1 MSSICEIFNRIQTTS
16 GTNKKKDILKEN
28 LNDTIKMIFE
38 DTYGPQKYFIKTF
51 EPSGD
56 VGHLSIDIDYDT
68 FHKILM
74 VLANREITGN
84 DAYKM
89 LMNTVALYDAWSQDI
104 LCRIID
110 RNLKIGISI
119 DNYLAIVGGKEEKFE
134 VALAESLSKA
144 KGVNPIDGTYFVS
157 RKLDGARCVCFIKN
171 YIDAN
176 GAMVQDVEFR
186 SRQNKPILTLNNL
199 VADIKTLTQPLF
211 VYGTGTWVLDGEIC
225 LIDENGNE
233 NFQGLMKEITRKDY
247 TIDNPHY
254 KIFDFLKLAEFDG
267 SVESKKFSDRYRAL
281 IDLDMNYPINVSKK
295 FSIVTQERVVAQDI
309 LDRWISDAKENDWE
323 GCMLRKDVPYKR
335 GRSKDLLKVKSMMDA
350 EYVVEDVEYGT
361 AVYSEDGRGN
371 VTHDVVSALVITH
384 RGNTVKVG
392 SGLSKNERISWF
404 KDPSLI
410 IGKTIKV
417 KYFEE
422 TKDSKTGKFSLR
434 FPVLDFV
441 YDNGREM

>member
-1 MSSICEIFNRIQTTS
+1 MSKIYEIFNRIQTTS
-16 GTNKKKDILKEN
+16 GTNKKKDILRDN
-28 LNDTIKMIFE
+28 LTDTIKMIFD
-38 DTYGPQKYFIKTF
+38 DTYGSQKYFIKTF

-56 VGHLSIDIDYDT
+56 VGHLSIDIDYGT
-68 FHKILM
+68 FHKTLS

-89 LMNTVALYDAWSQDI
+89 LVNTVALYDIESQNI

-119 DNYLAIVGGKEEKFE
+119 DNYLDIIGCKNDKFE

-144 KGVNPIDGTYFVS
+144 KGIDPIDGTYFVS
-157 RKLDGARCVCFIKN
+157 RKLDGARCICFVEQF
-171 YIDAN
+171 IDTN
-176 GAMVQDVEFR
+176 GNMVQNVEFR
-186 SRQNKPILTLNNL
+186 SRQNKPILTLGNL
-199 VADIKTLTQPLF
+199 IPDIKALMTPLI
-211 VYGTGTWVLDGEIC
+211 VYGANTWVLDGEIC

-247 TIDNPHY
+247 TIENPHY
-254 KIFDFLKLAEFDG
+254 KIFDFLKLVEFEG
-267 SVESKKFSDRYRAL
+267 NAESKKFSDRYRAL
-281 IDLDMNYPINVSKK
+281 IDLDINYPIVAPKK

-335 GRSKDLLKVKSMMDA
+335 GRSKDLLKIKSMMDA
-350 EYVVEDVEYGT
+350 EYVVEDVEFGT
-361 AVYSEDGRGN
+361 AVYSEDGHGN
-371 VTHDVVSALVITH
+371 VTYDVVSSLVIRH
-384 RGNTVKVG
+384 RDNIVKVG
-392 SGLSKNERISWF
+392 SGLSKNERISWYN
-404 KDPSLI
+404 DPSQI

-441 YDNGREM
+441 YENGREM